1 MFYLSKCTEG
11 ENSCNAGLER
21 QGRTGTGRE
30 ERDVTVCGQGRRI
43 AQPSSSMR
51 DMRTRGGI
59 GVGPFG
65 SASFVP
71 VAVRRL
77 QRLGRR
83 LRVFLW
89 LARGPRLTNPRWGS
103 VSGY

>member
-1 MFYLSKCTEG
+1 
-11 ENSCNAGLER
+11 
-21 QGRTGTGRE
+21 
-30 ERDVTVCGQGRRI
+30 
-43 AQPSSSMR
+43 
-51 DMRTRGGI
+51 MRTRGGI

-103 VSGY
+103 VSGH